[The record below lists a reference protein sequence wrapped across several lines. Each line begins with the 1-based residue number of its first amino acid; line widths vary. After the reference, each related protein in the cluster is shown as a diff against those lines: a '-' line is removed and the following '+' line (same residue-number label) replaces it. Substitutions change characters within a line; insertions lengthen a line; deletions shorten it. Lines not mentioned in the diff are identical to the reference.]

1 MTEKSEE
8 AEMLDMPAARFE
20 ALVARALG
28 LLPPEFEAHMDN
40 VSVVIEERPGREL
53 LASLGADPD
62 DPADTLFG
70 LYEGVPLIERRHDD
84 LLLPDQITIF
94 RRPLLEY
101 CESEEE
107 VVEEVRITVLHEIGH
122 FFGMDEDRL
131 DELGY
136 G

>member
-1 MTEKSEE
+1 MTP
-8 AEMLDMPAARFE
+8 DRFE
-20 ALVARALG
+20 SLVARALR
-28 LLPPEFEAHMDN
+28 LLPPEFDAHMEN
-40 VSVVIEERPGREL
+40 VSVVIEERPSHEL
-53 LASLGADPD
+53 LASMGFDPD
-62 DPADTLFG
+62 DPRDTLFG

-101 CESEEE
+101 CMSEEE

-131 DELGY
+131 EELGY
-136 G
+136 A

>member
-1 MTEKSEE
+1 MIEMTPE
-8 AEMLDMPAARFE
+8 RFE
-20 ALVARALG
+20 SLVARALR
-28 LLPPEFEAHMDN
+28 LLPPEFDAHMEN
-40 VSVVIEERPGREL
+40 VSVVIEERPAREL
-53 LASLGADPD
+53 LASMGFDAEDPH
-62 DPADTLFG
+62 DTLFG

-101 CESEEE
+101 CTSEDE

-131 DELGY
+131 EELGY
-136 G
+136 A

>member
-1 MTEKSEE
+1 MIRMTPE
-8 AEMLDMPAARFE
+8 RFE

-28 LLPPEFEAHMDN
+28 LLPAEFEAHMEN
-40 VSVVIEERPGREL
+40 VSVVIEERPDENL
-53 LASLGADPD
+53 LRSMGFDPD
-62 DPADTLFG
+62 EPHDTLFG

-94 RRPLLEY
+94 RAPLLEY
-101 CESEEE
+101 CRSEEE

-122 FFGMDEDRL
+122 FFGMDEERL

>member
-1 MTEKSEE
+1 MI
-8 AEMLDMPAARFE
+8 EMSPARFE

-28 LLPPEFEAHMDN
+28 LLPRDFEAHMEN
-40 VSVVIEERPGREL
+40 VSVVIEERPTREL
-53 LASLGADPD
+53 LRSLGSDPD
-62 DPADTLFG
+62 DPHDTLFG

-94 RRPLLEY
+94 REPLLEY
-101 CESEEE
+101 CESEDE
-107 VVEEVRITVLHEIGH
+107 VVEEVRVTVLHEVGH

-136 G
+136 A